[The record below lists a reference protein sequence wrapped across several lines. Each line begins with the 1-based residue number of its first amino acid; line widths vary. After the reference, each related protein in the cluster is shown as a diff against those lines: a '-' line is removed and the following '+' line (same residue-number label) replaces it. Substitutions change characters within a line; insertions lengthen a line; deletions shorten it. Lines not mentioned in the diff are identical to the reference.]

1 MMILSDMFST
11 SASLKR
17 IKLGATIIAL
27 LFLFPSLTVFAQPEQ
42 LDRFEITI
50 NDGEISDFNTVS
62 AGENGL
68 MIYRRIF
75 EPKMDKLEI
84 IRIDTALQDVWRQR
98 VDLAK
103 DLQVSRAV
111 VKDNFLFILFRSYSF
126 QYADFQ
132 IAAISIQDGSSVVY
146 TAKNLIPFNP
156 TEFVITTEAALIGGY
171 FNYRP
176 LIVYFNFAS
185 QQSKILPG
193 FFNEP
198 GELTQ
203 VKAYN
208 DGTTDVIVSTD
219 NYEKKKCLWIRNYN
233 TQGDIIK
240 TTILQPDENKN
251 LIFGRSMKVDNDQ
264 LVVGVYGRFKEYSR
278 GIFIAKITPT
288 GEYSIRYYDY
298 GDLQHFFNYMK
309 ETREKRVR
317 GRIER
322 KKIKGKK
329 AKFNYRFIV
338 HEIIKADNEFVM
350 LGEAFYPQYAYPNGV
365 AYRNGI
371 PQMYS
376 HSFAR
381 GGYTLIGYHYTHAV
395 VIGFNE
401 KGSLT
406 WDNSFEIND
415 IMTSKLEQFV
425 KIQPHNDKIML
436 QYVYDNQIRTK
447 TIKDSEIIDGKT
459 YDKIKLRF
467 DDDILK
473 ETKFPNSTLNY
484 WYDGHLYVS
493 GIQEIK
499 NFREITVNANRKVF
513 FVNKIAYK

>member
-1 MMILSDMFST
+1 MFST
-11 SASLKR
+11 LVNFQRNSILISLLV
-17 IKLGATIIAL
+17 IVSQADQLAY
-27 LFLFPSLTVFAQPEQ
+27 AQVQ
-42 LDRFEITI
+42 QIDRFEIAI
-50 NDGEISDFNTVS
+50 NDDEISDFSTVS

-75 EPKMDKLEI
+75 EPKVDKLEI
-84 IRIDTALQDVWRQR
+84 MRVDTSLQQVWTQR
-98 VDLAK
+98 VDIAK
-103 DLQVSRAV
+103 DLQVVRST
-111 VKDNFLFILFRSYSF
+111 VKDNFLFVLFRSFSF
-126 QYADFQ
+126 QFTDFQ
-132 IAAISIQDGSSVVY
+132 IAAISVEDGSSVVY
-146 TAKNLIPFNP
+146 TVKNLIPFNP
-156 TEFVITTEAALIGGY
+156 TEFVITTESALIGGY

-185 QQSKILPG
+185 QHSKILPG

-198 GELTQ
+198 GELAQIKT
-203 VKAYN
+203 YDN
-208 DGTTDVIVSTD
+208 GTTDVIVSTD
-219 NYEKKKCLWIRNYN
+219 NYEKKKCLWIRNYS

-240 TTILQPDENKN
+240 TTILQPEDKKN
-251 LIFGRSMKVDNDQ
+251 LIFGRSVKIDNDQ

-278 GIFIAKITPT
+278 GIFIAKITPN
-288 GEYSIRYYDY
+288 GEYQIQYHDF

-309 ETREKRVR
+309 ETKEKRIK

-322 KKIKGKK
+322 KKVKGKK

-338 HEIIKADNEFVM
+338 HEIIKAGDEFVM

-395 VIGFNE
+395 VIGFDK

-415 IMTSKLEQFV
+415 VMTPNLEQYV
-425 KIQPHNDKIML
+425 KIQPLHDKIML

-447 TIKDSEIIDGKT
+447 SIKDSEIIDGKAF
-459 YDKIKLRF
+459 DKIKLKF
-467 DDDILK
+467 DDDVLK
-473 ETKFPNSTLNY
+473 ETKNAKNDLNY

-499 NFREITVNANRKVF
+499 NLREVKVSANRKVF
-513 FVNKIAYK
+513 FVNKINYK